1 MVYIYINFFF
11 MFFSH
16 SNSESNWGNGRSATT
31 QVCQDKSSYS
41 FQDVTWTMDIF
52 QRLHHVHIKRLLL
65 LIAILAAVLSLVHLF
80 AYPYR
85 NYFSVFSV
93 DNARLVSLPTLSK
106 AFSNNSELADSDI
119 IQDLKSDRDHA
130 LSSDNIELVD
140 TPLEMK
146 DRNLSLVPTNEPKFK
161 DSDLVEGGAILSTD
175 TDNMPRISAPRK
187 RGGKALSIAQ
197 MNSLVFINSVE
208 KKLKVY
214 V

>member
-52 QRLHHVHIKRLLL
+52 QRLHHVHIKRLLF

-106 AFSNNSELADSDI
+106 AFSNNSELAASDI

-146 DRNLSLVPTNEPKFK
+146 DRNEPKFK
-161 DSDLVEGGAILSTD
+161 DSDLVEGGAILSTA
-175 TDNMPRISAPRK
+175 DNMPRISAPRK
-187 RGGKALSIAQ
+187 RGGKALSITQ

>member
-1 MVYIYINFFF
+1 
-11 MFFSH
+11 
-16 SNSESNWGNGRSATT
+16 
-31 QVCQDKSSYS
+31 
-41 FQDVTWTMDIF
+41 MDIF
-52 QRLHHVHIKRLLL
+52 QRLHHVHIKRLLF

-106 AFSNNSELADSDI
+106 AFSNNSELAASDI
-119 IQDLKSDRDHA
+119 IQDLKSDRDHD

-146 DRNLSLVPTNEPKFK
+146 DRNEPKFK
-161 DSDLVEGGAILSTD
+161 DSDLVEGGAILSTA
-175 TDNMPRISAPRK
+175 DNMPRISAPRK
-187 RGGKALSIAQ
+187 RGGKALSITQ